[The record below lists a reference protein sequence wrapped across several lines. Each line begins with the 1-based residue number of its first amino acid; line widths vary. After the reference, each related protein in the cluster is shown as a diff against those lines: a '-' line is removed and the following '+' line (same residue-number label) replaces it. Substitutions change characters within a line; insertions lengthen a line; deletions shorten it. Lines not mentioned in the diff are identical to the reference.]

1 MKPPISPVTPM
12 HRLTLPEGLDAAVAA
27 TLARALGN
35 CRGEDVTIDAS
46 HVRWLGAQTLE
57 VLRSAE
63 LTWREDGRQLTVSNA
78 KATFVYDL
86 TYFGVEPRY
95 S

>member
-1 MKPPISPVTPM
+1 VKAPVAPITPM
-12 HRLTLPEGLDAAVAA
+12 RKLTLPEGLDSIVAA
-27 TLARALGN
+27 TLAKALVD

-46 HVRWLGAQTLE
+46 HVRWLGTHTLE

-63 LTWREDGRQLTVSNA
+63 LMWRADGRQLIVSNA
-78 KATFVYDL
+78 KANFIDDL

-95 S
+95 G